1 LIGNAYWVDAGSELP
16 NGDSI
21 LLMYDVNAAKIYCN
35 ADYDYPLD
43 RIPAERAIEL
53 FGIDR
58 LVVQQL
64 EKR

>member
-1 LIGNAYWVDAGSELP
+1 
-16 NGDSI
+16 
-21 LLMYDVNAAKIYCN
+21 MYDVNAAKIYCN